1 MKKLKIKLVCKR
13 PESESDF
20 DTWLSGLIAL
30 EQWSDIPPKKP
41 SAKQFSQSPAQNWNF
56 VKFATGNS
64 LWGSGEATPPT
75 LLINCAVRFT
85 QQHKARLSALN
96 GRLVSENVD
105 GAKEIFDFLFSFV
118 ARRSYRRQWSSLHI
132 APSLLDTLTR
142 KFRAVVLAI
151 PWKCFECKHFSV
163 AGLAPVATVSD
174 VKHNIL
180 DTVRPRLPR
189 LWAESHFE
197 IVIFEFRFSRTLN
210 KSLSHT
216 GTEFYVLQSL
226 EL

>member
-1 MKKLKIKLVCKR
+1 METKKIKLVCKR

-41 SAKQFSQSPAQNWNF
+41 NAKQFSQSPARNWNF

-64 LWGSGEATPPT
+64 SWGSGEATPPT

-105 GAKEIFDFLFSFV
+105 DAKEILDFLFSFV
-118 ARRSYRRQWSSLHI
+118 ARRSYRRQWSFSNI
-132 APSLLDTLTR
+132 ASSLLDALSR
-142 KFRAVVLAI
+142 KFRARA
-151 PWKCFECKHFSV
+151 F
-163 AGLAPVATVSD
+163 TVPP
-174 VKHNIL
+174 KA
-180 DTVRPRLPR
+180 
-189 LWAESHFE
+189 LWM
-197 IVIFEFRFSRTLN
+197 
-210 KSLSHT
+210 
-216 GTEFYVLQSL
+216 
-226 EL
+226 